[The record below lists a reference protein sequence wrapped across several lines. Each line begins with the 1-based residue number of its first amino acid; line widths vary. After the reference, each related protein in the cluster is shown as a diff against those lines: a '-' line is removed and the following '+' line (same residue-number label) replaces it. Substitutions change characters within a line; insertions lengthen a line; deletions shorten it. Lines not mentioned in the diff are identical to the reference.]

1 LFPEAPTNSLPV
13 AQPSSARR
21 ASASLLVSATLFAAM
36 AMLARL
42 VSRSIPGPQ
51 VALVRFAI
59 GVLAVLG
66 AWTIFRVELRPHR
79 WRWLIARGLFGGTS
93 VLLYFT
99 CIERLGV
106 GRATLLNYTSPVWS
120 LLFGWILL
128 KERPRS
134 HAVPALVLTLVGIVL
149 IVGSGGGGW
158 RVSGW
163 DLVAELSAV
172 FAGIAVTAIRAARRA
187 GDDGTPA
194 ESYWSVFA
202 SFTLLGAVATMP
214 PALPPFGHW
223 VAPSAQEWL
232 LLLFV
237 GVTGV
242 WAQLIMTRALKHVT
256 ATAMGI
262 IHQVTVVLTVLGGLI
277 FFGEMLTLRSAIG
290 SAITVV
296 GVLWV
301 VYSE

>member
-1 LFPEAPTNSLPV
+1 LLPEATIDPLPA
-13 AQPSSARR
+13 AQTTLARR

-51 VALVRFAI
+51 VALVRFSF
-59 GVLAVLG
+59 GVAVVAG
-66 AWTIFRVELRPHR
+66 AWAVFRVELRPHR

-99 CIERLGV
+99 CIEHLGV

-128 KERPRS
+128 KERPRP
-134 HAVPALVLTLVGIVL
+134 HAVPALVLTLVGVVL
-149 IVGSGGGGW
+149 IVGRAGGAW

-163 DLVAELSAV
+163 DLLGELSAV
-172 FAGIAVTAIRAARRA
+172 FAGMAVTAIRAARRS

-194 ESYWSVFA
+194 ESHWSVFA
-202 SFTLLGAVATMP
+202 SFTLLGMLATLP
-214 PALPPFGHW
+214 PVLPPFGHW
-223 VAPSAQEWL
+223 VVPSARAWL

-242 WAQLIMTRALKHVT
+242 WGQLIMTRALKHIT

-262 IHQVTVVLTVLGGLI
+262 IHQVTVALTVLGGLI
-277 FFGEMLTLRSAIG
+277 FFGETLTLRSAIG
-290 SAITVV
+290 SAITVA

>member
-1 LFPEAPTNSLPV
+1 MFPEATTEASPAGQT
-13 AQPSSARR
+13 SSARR
-21 ASASLLVSATLFAAM
+21 ASASLLVSATLFAVM
-36 AMLARL
+36 AMLARQ

-51 VALVRFAI
+51 VALVRFCV
-59 GVLAVLG
+59 GVLAVAG
-66 AWTIFRVELRPHR
+66 AWAIFRVELRPHR
-79 WRWLIARGLFGGTS
+79 WRWLLVRGFFGGTA
-93 VLLYFT
+93 VLLYFA
-99 CIERLGV
+99 CIEHLGV

-120 LLFGWILL
+120 LLFSWALL
-128 KERPRS
+128 KERPRR
-134 HAVPALVLTLVGIVL
+134 HAVPALVLTLIGVVL

-163 DLVAELSAV
+163 DLIAVLSAV
-172 FAGIAVTAIRAARRA
+172 LAGMAVTAIRAARRS

-202 SFTLLGAVATMP
+202 SFTLLGMLATLP
-214 PALPPFGHW
+214 PVLPPFGHW
-223 VAPSAQEWL
+223 VVPSAREWL
-232 LLLFV
+232 LLLCV
-237 GVTGV
+237 AVTSV

-262 IHQVTVVLTVLGGLI
+262 IHQVTVVVSVLGGLI
-277 FFGEMLTLRSAIG
+277 FFGETLTLRSAIG
-290 SAITVV
+290 SAITVA

>member
-1 LFPEAPTNSLPV
+1 
-13 AQPSSARR
+13 
-21 ASASLLVSATLFAAM
+21 M

-42 VSRSIPGPQ
+42 VSRGIPGPQ
-51 VALVRFAI
+51 VALVRFSI
-59 GVLAVLG
+59 GVAAVVG
-66 AWTIFRVELRPHR
+66 AWAIFRVELRPHR

-99 CIERLGV
+99 CIEHLGV
-106 GRATLLNYTSPVWS
+106 GRATLLNFTSPVWS
-120 LLFGWILL
+120 LLFSWALL
-128 KERPRS
+128 KERPRK
-134 HAVPALVLTLVGIVL
+134 HAVPALVLTLIGVVL

-172 FAGIAVTAIRAARRA
+172 AAGMAVTSIRAARRL
-187 GDDGTPA
+187 GDDGTAA
-194 ESYWSVFA
+194 ESHWSVFA
-202 SFTLLGAVATMP
+202 SFTLLGVLATLP
-214 PALPPFGHW
+214 PVVPPFGKW
-223 VAPSAQEWL
+223 VVPSAREWL
-232 LLLFV
+232 LLLSV

-242 WAQLIMTRALKHVT
+242 WAQLIMTRALQHVT

-262 IHQVTVVLTVLGGLI
+262 ILQVTVVLTVLGGIL
-277 FFGEMLTLRSAIG
+277 FFGETLTLRSAIG
-290 SAITVV
+290 SAITMA

>member
-1 LFPEAPTNSLPV
+1 LFPEETTDLPPA

-21 ASASLLVSATLFAAM
+21 ASASLLVSATLFAIM

-42 VSRSIPGPQ
+42 VSRGIPGPQ
-51 VALVRFAI
+51 VALVRFCV
-59 GVLAVLG
+59 GVVVVAG
-66 AWTIFRVELRPHR
+66 AWAIFRVELRPHR
-79 WRWLIARGLFGGTS
+79 WRWLFVRGFFGGTA
-93 VLLYFT
+93 VLLYFA
-99 CIERLGV
+99 CIEHLGV
-106 GRATLLNYTSPVWS
+106 GRATLLNYTSPVYS
-120 LLFGWILL
+120 LLFGWALL
-128 KERPRS
+128 KERPRR
-134 HAVPALVLTLVGIVL
+134 HAVLALMLTSIGVVSIVD
-149 IVGSGGGGW
+149 GGGGAW

-163 DLVAELSAV
+163 DLVAVLSAV
-172 FAGIAVTAIRAARRA
+172 FAGMAVTAIRAARRS

-202 SFTLLGAVATMP
+202 SFTLVGVVATLP
-214 PALPPFGHW
+214 PVLPPFGRW
-223 VAPSAQEWL
+223 VAPSAREWL
-232 LLLFV
+232 LLLCV
-237 GVTGV
+237 AATSV

>member
-1 LFPEAPTNSLPV
+1 
-13 AQPSSARR
+13 
-21 ASASLLVSATLFAAM
+21 
-36 AMLARL
+36 
-42 VSRSIPGPQ
+42 
-51 VALVRFAI
+51 
-59 GVLAVLG
+59 
-66 AWTIFRVELRPHR
+66 
-79 WRWLIARGLFGGTS
+79 

-134 HAVPALVLTLVGIVL
+134 HAVPALLLTLIGVVL